1 MFERSWT
8 LCQKKQELR
17 FEFVAKGIGEIIFD
31 TEPFNSPIKLKI
43 SAFTKEE
50 SDNPASIFLGAG
62 DKKIP
67 EGEYIA
73 LSRSDSKVRE
83 LPESY
88 YNAHPGVYIRAV
100 NPISEQASKSNL
112 SEKAIERLK
121 TLGYIK

>member
-1 MFERSWT
+1 MVIWGFCVST
-8 LCQKKQELR
+8 ILVYHCT
-17 FEFVAKGIGEIIFD
+17 FSV
-31 TEPFNSPIKLKI
+31 NSIAHLWGTQRYN
-43 SAFTKEE
+43 TKEE
-50 SDNPASIFLGAG
+50 SKNPAFIFLGAG